1 LRAKDKMIRIARTL
15 RPIGA
20 QQLWA
25 QGVYALRGLRP
36 PPPSHGPAP
45 ELSPGGE
52 PTAFLPGPRHA
63 RWLSSDA
70 LELIQRQVDF
80 SAGVD
85 WGYSAEGPLWLYHLN
100 QCDHLRDGEI
110 SPERRR
116 DLMLDW
122 VRTCST
128 GAGWDPH
135 PTCLRVLSWGKLLL
149 TPGAVALTPAE
160 ARQIHG
166 SMAQQLDGLERN
178 LEFRLQANHLLANLT
193 GLVFGGLLFEG
204 PRADA
209 WLGREGD
216 LRAELARQFDSEGAH
231 EERSPMYHSLLLENL
246 LDLLNLLR
254 VREGRAPRPLAEA
267 LVATA
272 ERALAALSVW
282 KHPDGEIAL
291 LGDSALGI
299 APPPDALLAY
309 GRALGLQPR
318 GPEVPGL
325 LASAGFARLEAGP
338 FSLVASFG
346 PPSPAHQPGHAHCD
360 ALSFEL
366 VCAGERVVC
375 DTGVHS
381 YEPGPRRDH
390 ARATRSH
397 ATLEIAGAEQSEIWA
412 AHRVGGRA
420 RTALV
425 TFEPQTSLEA
435 TCASWSTPDTLH
447 RRRFSLADG
456 VLEIRD
462 WVEGTPG
469 SARLALPLAPG
480 LEPRLV
486 HDQEGGTET
495 HIRLPGSG
503 HLRVVLPIEANW
515 RIERMPYYPEFGV
528 EADRACLVGEAEVFE
543 SGSWRFEFS
552 PRAE

>member
-1 LRAKDKMIRIARTL
+1 MIRIARTL

-20 QQLWA
+20 RQLWA

-36 PPPSHGPAP
+36 PPPLLGPVP

-52 PTAFLPGPRHA
+52 PAAFLPAPRHA
-63 RWLSSDA
+63 RWVSPDA
-70 LELIQRQVDF
+70 LELIQRRVDF

-85 WGYSAEGPLWLYHLN
+85 WGHSAEGPLWLYHLN
-100 QCDHLRDGEI
+100 QCDHLRDEEL

-122 VRTCST
+122 VRTCSA

-149 TPGAVALTPAE
+149 TPGAVELTPGE
-160 ARQIHG
+160 AGEIRG

-178 LEFRLQANHLLANLT
+178 LEFRLQANHLLANLI

-209 WLGREGD
+209 WLQREED
-216 LRAELARQFDSEGAH
+216 LRAELARQFGREGAH
-231 EERSPMYHSLLLENL
+231 EERSPMYHALLLENL

-254 VREGRAPRPLAEA
+254 VREERAPRPLAEELA
-267 LVATA
+267 ATA

-282 KHPDGEIAL
+282 RHPDGEIAL
-291 LGDSALGI
+291 FGDSALGI
-299 APPPDALLAY
+299 APPPDALLEY
-309 GRALGLQPR
+309 GRALGLQPLA
-318 GPEVPGL
+318 PETPGL
-325 LASAGFARLEAGP
+325 LASAGFARLEEGP
-338 FSLVASFG
+338 FALLASFG
-346 PPSPAHQPGHAHCD
+346 VPSPAHQPGHAHCD

-366 VCAGERVVC
+366 TCAGERVVC

-381 YEPGPRRDH
+381 YEPGPRRDV

-412 AHRVGGRA
+412 AHRVGGRV

-425 TFEPQTSLEA
+425 AFEPRASLEA

-447 RRRFSLADG
+447 RRRFSLAGG

-462 WVEGTPG
+462 WVEGVPR
-469 SARLALPLAPG
+469 AVRLALPLAPG

-486 HDQEGGTET
+486 HDQEGGTEA
-495 HIRLPGSG
+495 HVRLAGSG
-503 HLRVVLPIEANW
+503 RLRVILPVEVNW
-515 RIERMPYYPEFGV
+515 RIERIPYYPEFGI
-528 EADRACLVGEAEVFE
+528 EADRACLVGEAEAFE
-543 SGSWRFEFS
+543 SGCWRFEFS
-552 PRAE
+552 PEGE